1 MGRVSMDSITAHLP
15 EAPGDDEVFQIMTD
29 DFDDVTSAVGMARN
43 LGAAVYEMPGNWS
56 TRLAR
61 VYSRN
66 GKIVHICSSLEYPC

>member
-1 MGRVSMDSITAHLP
+1 MDSITARLP
-15 EAPGDDEVFQIMTD
+15 EGPGDDEVFQVITD
-29 DFDDVTSAVGMARN
+29 DFDDITSAVGMARN

-66 GKIVHICSSLEYPC
+66 GEIVKIYSSLGYTC